1 VLGAG
6 GFHSDPP
13 EDTVESGPQSKSS
26 AVRRLREAIP
36 LVVSFGVAGVHRT
49 RAGVLSDGAEADVVK
64 RVLIIGGYGNFGSYI
79 ARSLAA
85 VPGIKLLI
93 AGRSFDK
100 ASRFVSQLRAAV
112 EAEPIALDISADI
125 SAPLAVARPEVLIHT
140 TGPFQTQSYAVAEA
154 CLRQGCHY
162 IDLADARG
170 FVIGIDRFDAEA
182 RRKNLLLVS
191 GASSVPC
198 LTAALIDD
206 YRPLFASL
214 QRVDYG
220 ISAAQQTNRG
230 LATLAAILSYVGKP
244 FTTLIDGR
252 SAMVYGWQ
260 SLHAEHYPRLGRR
273 LFGNCDVPDLELF
286 PPRYPG
292 LRTLRFAAGTEIRFL
307 HIGLWLLSWLV
318 RTGVL
323 SGLDAV
329 APQLMRLAFLFDA
342 LGSGRSGFHM
352 FLSGVGKD
360 GMPRLERFF
369 MIAGSGHG
377 PYIPCMPAILLAKGL
392 ASGEVWASGARPCLD
407 LIDLQTYLGALQGL
421 DIEVIR
427 MTDSAP

>member
-1 VLGAG
+1 
-6 GFHSDPP
+6 
-13 EDTVESGPQSKSS
+13 
-26 AVRRLREAIP
+26 
-36 LVVSFGVAGVHRT
+36 
-49 RAGVLSDGAEADVVK
+49 VVK

-85 VPGIKLLI
+85 VPGIQLLI
-93 AGRSFDK
+93 AGRSLDK
-100 ASRFVSQLRAAV
+100 ASRFVSQLRAA
-112 EAEPIALDISADI
+112 AEPEPVALDISAD
-125 SAPLAVARPEVLIHT
+125 LAATLAAMRPDILIHT
-140 TGPFQTQSYAVAEA
+140 TGPFQTQTYAVAEG

-170 FVIGIDRFDAEA
+170 FVAGIDRFDQEA
-182 RRKNLLLVS
+182 RQKSLLIVS

-206 YRPLFASL
+206 HRPRFAVL
-214 QRVDYG
+214 QEIDYG

-230 LATLAAILSYVGKP
+230 LATLSAILSYVGRP

-252 SAMVYGWQ
+252 RARVHGWQ
-260 SLHAEHYPRLGRR
+260 GLHAENYPRLGRR

-286 PPRYPG
+286 PARYPG

-318 RTGVL
+318 RTRAL
-323 SGLDAV
+323 RSLDAF
-329 APQLMRLAFLFDA
+329 APKLLRLAFMFDA

-352 FLSGVGKD
+352 FLRGIGHDGK
-360 GMPRLERFF
+360 PRAERFF

-392 ASGEVWASGARPCLD
+392 ASGQVSAIGARACLD
-407 LIDLQTYLGALQGL
+407 LIDLETYLGALEGL
-421 DIEVIR
+421 DIEIIR
-427 MTDSAP
+427 TADATP